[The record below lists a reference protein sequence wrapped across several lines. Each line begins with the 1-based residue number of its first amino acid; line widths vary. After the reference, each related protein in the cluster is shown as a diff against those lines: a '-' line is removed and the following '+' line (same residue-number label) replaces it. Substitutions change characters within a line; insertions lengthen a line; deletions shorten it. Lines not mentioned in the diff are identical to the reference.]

1 VVIAGVNEGTP
12 AASAGFKSANM
23 KKGEPGDII
32 TAVNGRPI
40 ESLPNFAAEID
51 RAGIGSTVELTVE
64 RDDKARKVK
73 VKVVDL
79 AR

>member
-1 VVIAGVNEGTP
+1 VIAGVNEGTP
-12 AASAGFKSANM
+12 AAGAGFKPANM
-23 KKGEPGDII
+23 KKGQAGDII
-32 TAVNGRPI
+32 IAVNGRPV

-64 RDDKARKVK
+64 RDDQSRKVK

-79 AR
+79 AGK